1 MMMMMMMVMMV
12 MMVMMMMMM
21 MMMNNHRIRSQLC
34 SPLHS
39 GSSSWQTVVLAPTEL
54 TRGKIPPG
62 GDDDASMDDDDDD
75 DDDEVSIT
83 LKECRWELEH
93 KQFEW
98 QGIDREA
105 HTQSDYHHQ
114 DGDDYHHEDGDYLL
128 NLVVFFFLVF
138 SF

>member
-1 MMMMMMMVMMV
+1 MRGSV
-12 MMVMMMMMM
+12 
-21 MMMNNHRIRSQLC
+21 RISGFNKRDGCVLKDGDYASWRW
-34 SPLHS
+34 LHN
-39 GSSSWQTVVLAPTEL
+39 Q
-54 TRGKIPPG
+54 KNDD
-62 GDDDASMDDDDDD
+62 GDDGDDGDDDDDD